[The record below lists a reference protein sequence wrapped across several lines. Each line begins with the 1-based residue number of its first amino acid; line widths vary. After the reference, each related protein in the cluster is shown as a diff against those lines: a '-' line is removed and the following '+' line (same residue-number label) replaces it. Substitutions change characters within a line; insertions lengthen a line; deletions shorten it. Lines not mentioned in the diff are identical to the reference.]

1 MAFNTALHLLLLH
14 RLAVEEVVAF
24 SPKWEHVSSLCL
36 VVQRASLL
44 LDPQELDH
52 QRSEGMG
59 PFKEIALSCLLK
71 INYLLKS
78 STDLNSKFSSDPMQI
93 PGLYLGICP
102 DCGLNG
108 AGCRLWPFTML
119 CCWWDRSCIAKV
131 IIKNYLRTT
140 HTIIS
145 ACHACTF

>member
-1 MAFNTALHLLLLH
+1 
-14 RLAVEEVVAF
+14 
-24 SPKWEHVSSLCL
+24 
-36 VVQRASLL
+36 
-44 LDPQELDH
+44 
-52 QRSEGMG
+52 MG

-131 IIKNYLRTT
+131 IIKNYLRIT

-145 ACHACTF
+145 AWHACTFWIVSACSFKMLKCRYFHPTSSCTGQKDYLKNFFGWKFSLVQEHFCL